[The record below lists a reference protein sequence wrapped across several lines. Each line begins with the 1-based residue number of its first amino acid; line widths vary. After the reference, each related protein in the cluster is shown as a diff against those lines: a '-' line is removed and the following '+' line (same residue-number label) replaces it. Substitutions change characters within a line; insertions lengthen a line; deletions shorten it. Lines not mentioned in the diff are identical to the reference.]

1 MLYSIFRFSAS
12 SASSFSFELRE
23 DLSDSYSLSFELRED
38 LSDSS
43 SLSFELREDLSDSS
57 SLSFELCEDLSNSS
71 AASSTRRVA
80 KEICKGFLSSGR
92 DVIKVSNIELL
103 PEP

>member
-23 DLSDSYSLSFELRED
+23 DLSDS
-38 LSDSS
+38 S
-43 SLSFELREDLSDSS
+43 SLSFELREDFLILLLSLSNCVKIYLILRLFLSNCVKIYLTHLLHHLLVELLKKYAKAS
-57 SLSFELCEDLSNSS
+57 SLG
-71 AASSTRRVA
+71 RV
-80 KEICKGFLSSGR
+80 
-92 DVIKVSNIELL
+92 VNKVSNIELL

>member
-1 MLYSIFRFSAS
+1 MLYSIFRFSTS
-12 SASSFSFELRE
+12 SASSFSFELCE
-23 DLSDSYSLSFELRED
+23 DF
-38 LSDSS
+38 SDSS

-57 SLSFELCEDLSNSS
+57 SLSFELCEDLSNSF

-92 DVIKVSNIELL
+92 VVIKVSNIELL